1 MPRTFKKIFG
11 LIGGW
16 NKNKIIFIKE
26 GTCFIPLSES
36 QKGFYFFFKFSQS
49 PPWSSL
55 NTVKETEKKTVRLLS
70 VGVFPLLKSLASAAG
85 EAHTEARHSVG
96 LEDTRSMFLLHCLSL
111 VN

>member
-1 MPRTFKKIFG
+1 MAGIKIKSYLLKREHVSF
-11 LIGGW
+11 LSL
-16 NKNKIIFIKE
+16 NHRRDFI
-26 GTCFIPLSES
+26 
-36 QKGFYFFFKFSQS
+36 FFFKFSQS